1 MPDASHSTDQTEE
14 SLDPAEA
21 FSLLGEDRR
30 LEIIVTLDE
39 ATTDRVPF
47 SELQDRVDI
56 EDSGQFNYHLSQ
68 LVGHFVSKTDEGYAL
83 TAAGERF
90 ARAVAAGLYTDSP
103 VLAPFGVGGTCNSC
117 GEAALDASYAEEQ
130 FTIACSDCG
139 HEMLEVD
146 APPSLIRGRDPEE
159 ALAAFEDWSSQQVEQ
174 AYQGIC
180 PTCGGSISY
189 GVTEDTAD
197 GLPFDVLPE
206 MICEVCGRRI
216 RTSFAAIARRDPAV
230 TAFHERH
237 FVDYRNK
244 HYWEV
249 DDFVS
254 DDGLELLSESPF
266 RMQVTFTAD
275 GEVCE
280 AVVND
285 DLDVIRTEIR
295 HTADEDA
302 YKADQDAGR

>member
-139 HEMLEVD
+139 EPSTGTSTCLGIGSD
-146 APPSLIRGRDPEE
+146 TAAGYKKRAPTGTLGSCGRHRG
-159 ALAAFEDWSSQQVEQ
+159 LAADPD
-174 AYQGIC
+174 
-180 PTCGGSISY
+180 PTRLSVDPDS
-189 GVTEDTAD
+189 TA
-197 GLPFDVLPE
+197 L
-206 MICEVCGRRI
+206 CGRR
-216 RTSFAAIARRDPAV
+216 RAPAHSPWRVRQTGSPTSS
-230 TAFHERH
+230 TG
-237 FVDYRNK
+237 
-244 HYWEV
+244 
-249 DDFVS
+249 S
-254 DDGLELLSESPF
+254 ELS
-266 RMQVTFTAD
+266 
-275 GEVCE
+275 GE
-280 AVVND
+280 
-285 DLDVIRTEIR
+285 
-295 HTADEDA
+295 
-302 YKADQDAGR
+302 